1 MFLMVSHYRIR
12 TKEIDSPVEMGRSF
26 IFSLLLHILII
37 TSLLFS
43 PLLFMG
49 KKRNYLAVY
58 KVTLVELP
66 KVKKPEVITG
76 IPLEPAATVK
86 EPPKTPEPAIAESK
100 KVKSP
105 PKEKVITKKLK
116 TSIPKAENT
125 EGKKPIKKKIR
136 EEILEQTSK
145 IEKIAEIFEI
155 PTPIPVEKVQTRDL
169 ENQGKQ
175 IALIPPTEIDIALDT
190 IVFPYQWYLDAVK
203 LKIDDR
209 WRWSRLD
216 IQLLSG
222 EIKKAVIKFKILK
235 SGRIEGVKIEKSSGY
250 PIFDNT
256 ALRAILSSNPL
267 PPLPKEFPE
276 EYLSI
281 HFGFENK
288 G

>member
-1 MFLMVSHYRIR
+1 MVSHYRIR
-12 TKEIDSPVEMGRSF
+12 TKEIDSHVEMGRSF
-26 IFSLLLHILII
+26 IFSLLLHILIVA
-37 TSLLFS
+37 SLLFS

-49 KKRNYLAVY
+49 KKRNYLPVY
-58 KVTLVELP
+58 KVTLIEFP

-76 IPLEPAATVK
+76 MPVKPPLMVK
-86 EPPKTPEPAIAESK
+86 EPAKTSKPAIAESK
-100 KVKSP
+100 KVKP
-105 PKEKVITKKLK
+105 LPKEKVITKKLK
-116 TSIPKAENT
+116 TSIPKAEIA
-125 EGKKPIKKKIR
+125 EGEKPIKKKIR

-145 IEKIAEIFEI
+145 IEKIAEIFE
-155 PTPIPVEKVQTRDL
+155 TPISVPLENVQSKDL

-175 IALIPPTEIDIALDT
+175 IASTPPTETDIALDT
-190 IVFPYQWYLDAVK
+190 IDFPYQWYLEAVR
-203 LKIDDR
+203 LKIDD
-209 WRWSRLD
+209 RWSRLD

-222 EIKKAVIKFKILK
+222 EIKKAVIKFRILK
-235 SGRIEGVKIEKSSGY
+235 NGKIEGVEIEKSSGY

-256 ALRAILSSNPL
+256 ALRAIKSSNPL